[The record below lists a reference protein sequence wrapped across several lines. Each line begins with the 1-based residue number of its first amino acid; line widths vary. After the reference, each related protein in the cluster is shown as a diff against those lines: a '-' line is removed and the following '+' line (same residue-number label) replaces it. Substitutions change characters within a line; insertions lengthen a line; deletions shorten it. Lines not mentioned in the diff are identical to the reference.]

1 MSVDPMILDAN
12 RVETLRLRS
21 GGDIRFIHPVGCKL
35 STLVERGLVDC
46 VISDTEDGFS
56 PLGQMRSFLSLELG
70 LKERDLVRHVL
81 EGFPETLERN
91 ISSLADWNR
100 FRRDEVTL
108 VAIPSDRRDGRL
120 RGLILIPYDDSRCYK
135 KFAQPE
141 YGGRPHRD
149 FMYNITYEALA
160 YAYRQWGAR
169 RIGLSH
175 FSRYG
180 YHRDKT
186 TCQVEAM
193 AHFCDE
199 HEGME
204 SFAFLDPW
212 AREVLD
218 IVREFG
224 LTRDRGVHR
233 SIRTRTIAFQ
243 GIDFVD
249 LEWSHPSFAKAKDA
263 TPNAS

>member
-1 MSVDPMILDAN
+1 MAAVDPLVLEAK
-12 RVETLRLRS
+12 RVATLGTRS
-21 GGDIRFIHPVGCKL
+21 GARIVFIQPGAYKL
-35 STLVERGLVDC
+35 WTLVERGLVDC

-56 PLGQMRSFLSLELG
+56 PLGQMRRYLSSELG

-108 VAIPSDRRDGRL
+108 VAIPSDRHDGHL
-120 RGLILIPYDDSRCYK
+120 RGLILIPYDDSLCYK

-149 FMYNITYEALA
+149 FMYNITYEAVA
-160 YAYRQWGAR
+160 YAYRHWGVR

-186 TCQVEAM
+186 TCQVEAI

-204 SFAFLDPW
+204 SFAFIDLWP
-212 AREVLD
+212 REEVLD

-224 LTRDRGVHR
+224 LIQNRGVHR
-233 SIRTRTIAFQ
+233 PIRTRTITFQ

-249 LEWSHPSFAKAKDA
+249 LEWSHPSFVKARDA
-263 TPNAS
+263 P